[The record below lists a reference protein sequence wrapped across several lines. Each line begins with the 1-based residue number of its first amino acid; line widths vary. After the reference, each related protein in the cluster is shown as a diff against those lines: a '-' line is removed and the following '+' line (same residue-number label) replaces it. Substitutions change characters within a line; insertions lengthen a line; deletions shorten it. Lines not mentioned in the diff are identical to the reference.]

1 MMKERR
7 SWMSDVSKSI
17 QRIKDRNLRGIIEE
31 TWTRMRYKNGGEMA
45 MLGCFQPR
53 WVDTIY
59 KGRMELRD
67 GEDRTV
73 MRIFKMIGEGARRMI
88 KLYND
93 IKEGGQIGK
102 ELRQTNMRG
111 FYGRKGRGI
120 DTPYIVERE
129 KNKNRKINGV
139 DFISFKNIQVIYFL
153 CKNSILWHPNVCV
166 WMDGGA

>member
-7 SWMSDVSKSI
+7 FWMSEVSKNI

-59 KGRMELRD
+59 KGRMELGD
-67 GEDRTV
+67 GEERTV
-73 MRIFKMIGEGARRMI
+73 MRIFKMIGEGARKMV
-88 KLYND
+88 KLYSE
-93 IKEGGQIGK
+93 IKEGGKIGR

-111 FYGRKGRGI
+111 YYGRKGRGI
-120 DTPYIVERE
+120 DTPLTIERE
-129 KNKNRKINGV
+129 NKQKKTKKKRGELKEESKVSRG
-139 DFISFKNIQVIYFL
+139 
-153 CKNSILWHPNVCV
+153 
-166 WMDGGA
+166 